1 MKVRVEVSALNENVL
16 IRYRLVQRKYSNYG
30 SGEAGKVKV
39 VGIFKTEYEAK
50 QEKKRLLSKKH
61 EPYSLMYKIEPFVVN
76 F

>member
-1 MKVRVEVSALNENVL
+1 MKVKVDISALNKNVL
-16 IRYRLVQRKYSNYG
+16 VRYRLIQRKYSNYG

-39 VGIFKTEYEAK
+39 MGIFNTEYEAK

-61 EPYSLMYKIEPFVVN
+61 EPYSLMYKIEPFVVS